1 MQPVR
6 SEEYVV
12 PTYDYRCAAND
23 RIVEV
28 KHRMSEQVSTWGELC
43 RLAGIE
49 PGETATDTPVE
60 KLATGGQV
68 VKSGSLKDSVPPCS
82 SGPCCGGGACGL

>member
-1 MQPVR
+1 
-6 SEEYVV
+6 
-12 PTYDYRCAAND
+12 
-23 RIVEV
+23 
-28 KHRMSEQVSTWGELC
+28 LC